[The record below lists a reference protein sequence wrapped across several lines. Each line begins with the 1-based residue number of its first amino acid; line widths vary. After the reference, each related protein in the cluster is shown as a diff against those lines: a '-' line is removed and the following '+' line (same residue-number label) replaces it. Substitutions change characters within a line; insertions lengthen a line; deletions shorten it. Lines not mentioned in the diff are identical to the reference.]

1 MKTSNGEAF
10 FPLLL
15 LERFGTFHCLLL
27 PWVLLFDISGLRT
40 GFLQLISIMNSLHAS
55 LPI

>member
-1 MKTSNGEAF
+1 MANTEMTIGEVA
-10 FPLLL
+10 
-15 LERFGTFHCLLL
+15 RQSYVFHCLLL
-27 PWVLLFDISGLRT
+27 PWVLLFDISGLRA